1 MENPRK
7 KDSMKTTL
15 KTILIP
21 IMFALPMLCPI
32 ARESTLGVYKALFTA
47 KIPSILEIGDTA
59 FFANAVFTCA
69 AITAIVV
76 YAMIARILCGINT
89 NAKKLFFTAGLIFYI
104 FAQQAV
110 LILILLGINAN
121 FDKFQWNILN
131 VWTALLY
138 AITLVSSLW
147 LYRVLVGKNRETLQ
161 VVCACLSMLIL
172 AAAAFLPVFLPNVE
186 YALYGSFAL
195 AAVYIATA
203 ADIAFKGLGYKI
215 IAKLTAARR

>member
-76 YAMIARILCGINT
+76 YAMIARIFCGINT
-89 NAKKLFFTAGLIFYI
+89 NAKKILFTIGLIFYI

-121 FDKFQWNILN
+121 FDRFQWNILN

-161 VVCACLSMLIL
+161 VVCACTSTLIL

>member
-1 MENPRK
+1 MR
-7 KDSMKTTL
+7 TTL
-15 KTILIP
+15 KTIFVP
-21 IMFALPMLCPI
+21 IMFALPMLCPTV
-32 ARESTLGVYKALFTA
+32 RESTLGVYRALFA
-47 KIPSILEIGDTA
+47 GKIPSILEIGETA

-76 YAMIARILCGINT
+76 YSMIARLICGIDT
-89 NAKKLFFTAGLIFYI
+89 AAKKLFFAAGLIFYI

-138 AITLVSSLW
+138 ATTLVSSLW

-161 VVCACLSMLIL
+161 AVCACLSMLIL
-172 AAAAFLPVFLPNVE
+172 TAAALLPVFLPNVE

-195 AAVYIATA
+195 AAAYIATA
-203 ADIAFKGLGYKI
+203 ADIAFKGLGYKS